1 MYGEY
6 TIRSPVVKE
15 KKETLFARGWT
26 DVGFISLTGEKGL
39 K

>member
-6 TIRSPVVKE
+6 TIRLLVVKE
-15 KKETLFARGWT
+15 KKETVFAKGST
-26 DVGFISLTGEKGL
+26 DVEFVPLTGEKGL